1 MNINAIEELVR
12 VLGQIDHK
20 IKEIE
25 ISPNRAFVLIEYD
38 TLSLF
43 HWFNLCFKQFWDEFD
58 RHSASQL
65 LLYLNISDRYSE
77 LSKNYI
83 NLIREQISYLGRVID
98 FEHKCVKEL
107 PPVIFSE
114 DNSTDVIGY
123 YNELCKHSI
132 DEDNKPLYRID
143 VDRDMHSEVINGKDV
158 PIDFYLFRSNKING
172 IHYEGLYSMH
182 KSLSYILDLMYTV
195 SSYPYDLTNGTEIS
209 LEDTI
214 NALEKG
220 LRQYAIEVGKDVE
233 RDLKIMAQGLKPS
246 RNATIDSNVW
256 GKVMDEE
263 DRIYNS
269 AISGK
274 WGEDDE
280 RLLEHISATKEQLT
294 ENFAL
299 LQKIKTSS
307 FDEELF
313 DIRLSV
319 KNHQLLSSI
328 NTENLDLFYELVL
341 RRNIIHCKMFPEE
354 LRAKYDEWVTSSE
367 ELNNFS
373 GAAKSVEKTP
383 KLDTKTPEA
392 KLILLLCRDWFNEF
406 TTNVNVYTTSWRSKY
421 VKALMKEF
429 GSQIAIG
436 WEGTGKRNKQN
447 LIKGH
452 MLGALKNAGVIKGTS
467 IGVARKALNTG
478 VAPTTNEA
486 KNIASY
492 MGHSQGD
499 DESQQNPYR
508 DWTAKY
514 VEDNQ

>member
-1 MNINAIEELVR
+1 
-12 VLGQIDHK
+12 
-20 IKEIE
+20 
-25 ISPNRAFVLIEYD
+25 
-38 TLSLF
+38 
-43 HWFNLCFKQFWDEFD
+43 
-58 RHSASQL
+58 
-65 LLYLNISDRYSE
+65 
-77 LSKNYI
+77 
-83 NLIREQISYLGRVID
+83 
-98 FEHKCVKEL
+98 
-107 PPVIFSE
+107 
-114 DNSTDVIGY
+114 
-123 YNELCKHSI
+123 
-132 DEDNKPLYRID
+132 
-143 VDRDMHSEVINGKDV
+143 MHSEVINGKDV

-172 IHYEGLYSMH
+172 LHYEGLYSMH

-341 RRNIIHCKMFPEE
+341 RRNIIHCEMFPEE
-354 LRAKYDEWVTSSE
+354 LRAKYDEWLKGNVGSTEECGENSPVFGLSNELSTEEAMKYWKGLKQKQFVDDNYQLLESTTRQQAAYIAELFSE
-367 ELNNFS
+367 KLNIKTKWKTFEDVWGIKNL
-373 GAAKSVEKTP
+373 AQEKNQRLEIGKNP
-383 KLDTKTPEA
+383 S
-392 KLILLLCRDWFNEF
+392 RSNE
-406 TTNVNVYTTSWRSKY
+406 
-421 VKALMKEF
+421 
-429 GSQIAIG
+429 I
-436 WEGTGKRNKQN
+436 
-447 LIKGH
+447 
-452 MLGALKNAGVIKGTS
+452 
-467 IGVARKALNTG
+467 
-478 VAPTTNEA
+478 
-486 KNIASY
+486 
-492 MGHSQGD
+492 D
-499 DESQQNPYR
+499 DIFE
-508 DWTAKY
+508 
-514 VEDNQ
+514 E

>member
-341 RRNIIHCKMFPEE
+341 RRNIIHCEMFPEE
-354 LRAKYDEWVTSSE
+354 LRAKYDEWLKGNVESTEECGENSPVFCLSNELSTEEAMKYWKGLKQKQFVDDNYQLLESTTRQQAAYIAELFSE
-367 ELNNFS
+367 KLNIKTKWKTFEDVWGIKNL
-373 GAAKSVEKTP
+373 AQEKNQRLEIGKNP
-383 KLDTKTPEA
+383 S
-392 KLILLLCRDWFNEF
+392 RSNE
-406 TTNVNVYTTSWRSKY
+406 
-421 VKALMKEF
+421 
-429 GSQIAIG
+429 I
-436 WEGTGKRNKQN
+436 
-447 LIKGH
+447 
-452 MLGALKNAGVIKGTS
+452 
-467 IGVARKALNTG
+467 
-478 VAPTTNEA
+478 
-486 KNIASY
+486 
-492 MGHSQGD
+492 D
-499 DESQQNPYR
+499 DIFE
-508 DWTAKY
+508 
-514 VEDNQ
+514 E

>member
-172 IHYEGLYSMH
+172 LHYEGLYSMH

-341 RRNIIHCKMFPEE
+341 RRNIIHCEMFPEE
-354 LRAKYDEWVTSSE
+354 LRAKYDEWLKGNVGSTEECGENSPVFGLSNELSTEEAMKYWKGLKQKQFVDDNYQLLESTTRQQAAYIAELFSE
-367 ELNNFS
+367 KLNIKTKWKTFEDVWGIKNL
-373 GAAKSVEKTP
+373 AQEKNQRLEIGKNP
-383 KLDTKTPEA
+383 S
-392 KLILLLCRDWFNEF
+392 RSNE
-406 TTNVNVYTTSWRSKY
+406 
-421 VKALMKEF
+421 
-429 GSQIAIG
+429 I
-436 WEGTGKRNKQN
+436 
-447 LIKGH
+447 
-452 MLGALKNAGVIKGTS
+452 
-467 IGVARKALNTG
+467 
-478 VAPTTNEA
+478 
-486 KNIASY
+486 
-492 MGHSQGD
+492 D
-499 DESQQNPYR
+499 DIFE
-508 DWTAKY
+508 
-514 VEDNQ
+514 E